1 MHGQVKVRRSPE
13 QDASYREAQM
23 EMKMRFSVLAD
34 EVFAKRHARDYDLG
48 ILEKLSEL
56 LEQCPDMF
64 TLWNYRREILLA
76 SNSESVDNRA
86 AMYDKELA
94 MTARCL
100 QKNPKSYATWHH
112 RSWVM
117 SNHPRPDWK
126 GEISLCNKVLKVD
139 GRNFHCWDY
148 RRFVVKSARISNAEE
163 LDFTDLALEEN
174 FSNYSAWHY
183 RSGLIGAN
191 DEVYTV
197 ATLISPPPSFEMD
210 QKKVDPEFPLDEFDL
225 VHNAVFT
232 DPKDQ
237 GPWFY
242 YWWLLGRGV
251 KNCYL
256 RELYLSRSLQRAVLV
271 FTSPKLLSAISQ
283 LRVDIVVSDPD
294 SNTGTSYTPNDLDG
308 WKSSLDDNVSAVWWF
323 ELPKSLIEG
332 CAVSV
337 TVHSDDRDN
346 HSFTTESSKT
356 WLFCQMEADQKESLT
371 RVALDPRRMLNFMI
385 SPSHEPSSLVPELET
400 VRELIS
406 LEPNNKW
413 ALLTLVSLLRYIRP
427 PNCNEEI
434 ESAVKALKNV
444 DCHRKRYY
452 ADMSSAHVTE
462 DALVAS
468 YAVNSRAINL
478 SGVGLTRV
486 CCLDWCTLMTE
497 LNFSKNNLDMLP
509 GTCAYL
515 VCLKELN
522 LDDNRI
528 FTLKPIAGLP
538 QLKRLSVCRNRITHF
553 EGLEPILS
561 CPSLRDLD
569 ITGNKVTELPNFT
582 ILLAEHPLSKGS
594 HNSLNVVY
602 NKLVGP

>member
-13 QDASYREAQM
+13 QDASFQQSQREL
-23 EMKMRFSVLAD
+23 KMRFSVLAD
-34 EVFAKRHARDYDLG
+34 EVFAGRRACNYDLA
-48 ILEKLSEL
+48 ILGKLSEL

-64 TLWNYRREILLA
+64 TLWNYRREILLS
-76 SNSESVDNRA
+76 SNSETVDSRTS
-86 AMYDKELA
+86 MFDKELTL
-94 MTARCL
+94 TARCL

-117 SNHPRPDWK
+117 SNHSSPDWK
-126 GEISLCNKVLKVD
+126 AENILCNKFLKID
-139 GRNFHCWDY
+139 SRNFHCWDY
-148 RRFVVKSARISNAEE
+148 RRFVVKNARISNAEE
-163 LDFTDLALEEN
+163 LKFTDLALEEN

-183 RSGLIGAN
+183 RSELIGAE
-191 DEVYTV
+191 DEISTV
-197 ATLISPPPSFEMD
+197 ATPISPPPTFKTF
-210 QKKVDPEFPLDEFDL
+210 QKNESPEIPFDEFDL

-232 DPKDQ
+232 DPQDQ

-256 RELYLSRSLQRAVLV
+256 RELYLSRSLHRAVLV

-283 LRVDIVVSDPD
+283 LHVDIVVSNPD
-294 SNTGTSYTPNDLDG
+294 SNTRSSYVPNDLDG
-308 WKSSLDDNVSAVWWF
+308 WKSALDDNISAVWWF
-323 ELPKSLIEG
+323 ELPKSLIDG

-337 TVHSDDRDN
+337 TVHSDDKDN
-346 HSFTTESSKT
+346 HSSTTEGSKT

-371 RVALDPRRMLNFMI
+371 RVALDPRRLLNFMI
-385 SPSHEPSSLVPELET
+385 SPSHEPSSLMPELET

-427 PNCNEEI
+427 NCSEEI
-434 ESAVKALKNV
+434 ESAVKTLQNV
-444 DCHRKRYY
+444 DSHRKRYY
-452 ADMSSAHVTE
+452 ADMSSAHATE

-468 YAVNSRAINL
+468 YAVNSRSINL
-478 SGVGLTRV
+478 SEVGLTRV

-509 GTCAYL
+509 GTCGYL
-515 VCLKELN
+515 LCLKELN
-522 LDDNRI
+522 LDDNYI
-528 FTLKPIAGLP
+528 STLKPIAGLP
-538 QLKRLSVCRNRITHF
+538 QLKRLSVCRNRIAHF

-561 CPSLRDLD
+561 CPSLRYLD

-582 ILLAEHPLSKGS
+582 VLLAEHPLSKGS

>member
-1 MHGQVKVRRSPE
+1 MHGQVKVRRSTE
-13 QDASYREAQM
+13 QDASFREGQN
-23 EMKMRFSVLAD
+23 EMKMRVSVLTD
-34 EVFAKRHARDYDLG
+34 EVFSRRRAKVYDLA

-64 TLWNYRREILLA
+64 TLWNYRREILLSA
-76 SNSESVDNRA
+76 NTDSSLENSTL
-86 AMYDKELA
+86 YDKELA
-94 MTARCL
+94 LTARCL
-100 QKNPKSYATWHH
+100 LKNPKSYATWHH

-117 SNHPRPDWK
+117 SHHPHPDWR
-126 GEISLCNKVLKVD
+126 GEINLCNKALKAD
-139 GRNFHCWDY
+139 DRNFHCWDY
-148 RRFVVKSARISNAEE
+148 RRFVVKKAQVSKTDE
-163 LDFTDLALEEN
+163 LNFTNLALEEN

-183 RSGLIGAN
+183 RSGLVGAN
-191 DEVYTV
+191 DEICTV
-197 ATLISPPPSFEMD
+197 ATPVSPPPYFETNE
-210 QKKVDPEFPLDEFDL
+210 KNGAAEIPWDEFDL

-251 KNCYL
+251 KKCYL
-256 RELYLSRSLQRAVLV
+256 RELYLSRSLQRAVLI
-271 FTSPKLLSAISQ
+271 FTSPKLQSAISQ
-283 LRVDIVVSDPD
+283 LHVDVVVTDPE
-294 SNTGTSYTPNDLDG
+294 SGSCNTYGPNDLDG
-308 WKSSLDDNVSAVWWF
+308 WKSALHDNVSAVWWF
-323 ELPKSLIEG
+323 DLPKSLIED

-337 TVHSDDRDN
+337 TVHSDDFSTN
-346 HSFTTESSKT
+346 EFNSSKEL
-356 WLFCQMEADQKESLT
+356 LFCHMEAGQKESLT
-371 RVALDPRRMLNFMI
+371 RVALDPRRLLNFMI
-385 SPSHEPSSLVPELET
+385 SPSHEPSSLVGELDT

-427 PNCNEEI
+427 PNCAREI
-434 ESAVKALKNV
+434 ESVIKALKNV
-444 DCHRKRYY
+444 DSHRRRYY

-486 CCLDWCTLMTE
+486 CCLDWCALMTE
-497 LNFSKNNLDMLP
+497 LNFSKNSLDMLP
-509 GTCAYL
+509 ETCAYL

-522 LDDNRI
+522 LDDNHI
-528 FTLKPIAGLP
+528 STLKPIAGLP
-538 QLKRLSVCRNRITHF
+538 LLKRLSVCRNLITHF
-553 EGLEPILS
+553 EGLEPVLS
-561 CPSLRDLD
+561 CPILRDLD

-594 HNSLNVVY
+594 LNSLNVVY
-602 NKLVGP
+602 NKPVSA